1 MRHRK
6 FTFKISRS
14 SAHVR
19 SLLANAVCS
28 LIKHRRITT
37 TLVRAK
43 RIRMIADQMVT
54 LGKDG
59 SLHARRLAIAK
70 LHQPATVAILFDEIA
85 PGFKE
90 RQGGYTRIY
99 RLGPRIGDAAE
110 MAIIEFVENDEIVAA
125 RGKAQAASNEDAAQP
140 EEVAK
145 TEEAPAAEEAPVA
158 VAEEAPVAVAEEAPV
173 AVAEESNEEVQK

>member
-6 FTFKISRS
+6 FTFKIGRS

-43 RIRMIADQMVT
+43 RIRMLADQMVT

-59 SLHARRLAIAK
+59 SLHARRLAIEK
-70 LHQPATVAILFDEIA
+70 LHQPATVAILFDQIA

-90 RQGGYTRIY
+90 RKGGYTRIMK
-99 RLGPRIGDAAE
+99 LGPRIGDGAE
-110 MAIIEFVENDEIVAA
+110 MAILEFVEADDVVAA
-125 RGKAQAASNEDAAQP
+125 RAKAAQK
-140 EEVAK
+140 ETVA
-145 TEEAPAAEEAPVA
+145 EPPAEETK
-158 VAEEAPVAVAEEAPV
+158 EETVEIPKEETV
-173 AVAEESNEEVQK
+173 EVQK

>member
-6 FTFKISRS
+6 FTFKIGRS

-28 LIKHRRITT
+28 LIQHRRITT

-43 RIRMIADQMVT
+43 RMRMLADQVVT

-59 SLHARRLAIAK
+59 GLHARRLAIAK
-70 LHQPATVAILFDEIA
+70 LHQPATVAILFDQVA

-90 RQGGYTRIY
+90 RAGGYTRIIK
-99 RLGPRIGDAAE
+99 LGPRIGDAAE
-110 MAIIEFVENDEIVAA
+110 MAILEFVEADEIVAA
-125 RGKAQAASNEDAAQP
+125 RAKAQ
-140 EEVAK
+140 
-145 TEEAPAAEEAPVA
+145 TEAVVEAPAETVKADSTEASAEEVKAA
-158 VAEEAPVAVAEEAPV
+158 
-173 AVAEESNEEVQK
+173 EVQK

>member
-6 FTFKISRS
+6 FTFKIGRS

-43 RIRMIADQMVT
+43 RIRMVAEQMVT

-125 RGKAQAASNEDAAQP
+125 RAKTQTANNADAAQP
-140 EEVAK
+140 EEIVAK
-145 TEEAPAAEEAPVA
+145 TEEAPEA
-158 VAEEAPVAVAEEAPV
+158 VAEEAPVAVAEEAPA
-173 AVAEESNEEVQK
+173 AVAEENSEEGQN

>member
-6 FTFKISRS
+6 FTFKIGRS

-43 RIRMIADQMVT
+43 RIRMLADQMVT

-70 LHQPATVAILFDEIA
+70 LHQPDTVAILFDQIA

-90 RQGGYTRIY
+90 RKGGYTRIMK
-99 RLGPRIGDAAE
+99 LGPRRGDAAE
-110 MAIIEFVENDEIVAA
+110 MAIIEFVEADDVVAA
-125 RGKAQAASNEDAAQP
+125 RANAQP
-140 EEVAK
+140 ETATEPPAEEAK
-145 TEEAPAAEEAPVA
+145 TETVEIPKEETV
-158 VAEEAPVAVAEEAPV
+158 
-173 AVAEESNEEVQK
+173 EVQE

>member
-6 FTFKISRS
+6 FTFKIGRS

-43 RIRMIADQMVT
+43 RIRMLADQMVT

-59 SLHARRLAIAK
+59 SLHARRLAIAR
-70 LHQPATVAILFDEIA
+70 LRQPATVAILFDQIA

-90 RQGGYTRIY
+90 RKGGYTRIMK
-99 RLGPRIGDAAE
+99 LGPRRGDAAE
-110 MAIIEFVENDEIVAA
+110 MAIIEFVEADDVVAA
-125 RGKAQAASNEDAAQP
+125 RANAQAETAAEP
-140 EEVAK
+140 PAEEAK
-145 TEEAPAAEEAPVA
+145 TETV
-158 VAEEAPVAVAEEAPV
+158 
-173 AVAEESNEEVQK
+173 EVQKEETVEVQE

>member
-6 FTFKISRS
+6 FTFKIGRS

-19 SLLANAVCS
+19 SLLANSVCS
-28 LIKHRRITT
+28 LIQHRRITT

-43 RIRMIADQMVT
+43 RIRMLADQMVT

-70 LHQPATVAILFDEIA
+70 LHQPATVAILFDQVA

-90 RQGGYTRIY
+90 RKGGYTRIMK
-99 RLGPRIGDAAE
+99 LGPRIGDAAE
-110 MAIIEFVENDEIVAA
+110 MAVLEFVEADDVVAA
-125 RGKAQAASNEDAAQP
+125 RANAQTETAVEAPA
-140 EEVAK
+140 EEVKAPAEEAK
-145 TEEAPAAEEAPVA
+145 TEE
-158 VAEEAPVAVAEEAPV
+158 
-173 AVAEESNEEVQK
+173 VQK